1 MIDFELILQSDKV
14 LLRPLLIEDFDQLAG
29 LANDQSMWVY
39 FTSNLSD
46 RVVLRNWMEDAIL
59 QKENKTR
66 LPLVIIDKSSDKIA
80 GSTSFGNISYHDK
93 RVEIGWTW
101 LGKEYQGKGL
111 NDQIKYLMIN
121 YCFEVMNFE
130 RVEFK
135 TDVLN
140 IPARKALSRL
150 GMTEEGVLRSHT
162 LMTNSRRRDTIFY
175 SVLKFEWSAIKIKME
190 NKYD

>member
-111 NDQIKYLMIN
+111 NDQLKYLMIN

-162 LMTNSRRRDTIFY
+162 LMTNGRRRDTIFY
-175 SVLKFEWSAIKIKME
+175 SVLKSEWSAIKIKME

>member
-1 MIDFELILQSDKV
+1 MIDFELILLSDKV